1 MAVLKTDGIHLRL
14 YEEIR
19 AYSERFFRKTLP
31 VFKEIEQFRMEVEEE
46 TDRSP
51 SVLLQAVGASRPL
64 S

>member
-19 AYSERFFRKTLP
+19 AHSERFFRKTLP